1 MDGARLGYGLMSDQS
16 DLTFEDIAKY
26 CDIFY
31 IGGTKIGAL
40 CGEAI
45 VFTKIMSQNT
55 LPLESNNMVL
65 YLLKG
70 RLVGVQFLE
79 LFTNNLYLDI
89 SRHAINMANKMKKDF
104 LKRLSTLL

>member
-1 MDGARLGYGLMSDQS
+1 MLTCKEHNVPLFMDGARLGYGLMSDQS

-65 YLLKG
+65 YLLK
-70 RLVGVQFLE
+70 VV
-79 LFTNNLYLDI
+79 
-89 SRHAINMANKMKKDF
+89 
-104 LKRLSTLL
+104 

>member
-45 VFTKIMSQNT
+45 VFTKNNEQT
-55 LPLESNNMVL
+55 LYHSN
-65 YLLKG
+65 
-70 RLVGVQFLE
+70 QTTWC
-79 LFTNNLYLDI
+79 FTC
-89 SRHAINMANKMKKDF
+89 
-104 LKRLSTLL
+104 

>member
-1 MDGARLGYGLMSDQS
+1 MKNLADVCKEHNVPLFMDGARLGYGLMSDQS

-40 CGEAI
+40 CGEPSYSL
-45 VFTKIMSQNT
+45 KIMSQNT

-65 YLLKG
+65 YLLK
-70 RLVGVQFLE
+70 VV
-79 LFTNNLYLDI
+79 
-89 SRHAINMANKMKKDF
+89 
-104 LKRLSTLL
+104 